1 MKKFL
6 AVLGISLISTT
17 LVARELTLI
26 PDGKLHTYI
35 LDVGQGDSILLI
47 SPSGK
52 QILIDGGPDLSTLE
66 HLGKYMS
73 FFDRSIDLIVL
84 THPHADHLTSLPEIL
99 KRYKVHSLMLTGIK
113 SKNSRYL
120 SLLNEAQTKNIS
132 TIIANS
138 NKDFDSR
145 DGIFIDIIHPY
156 KSIDS
161 YTLNNS
167 SIVLKITYKDQSI
180 LLTGDIEEE
189 TEIEIL
195 KAGTD
200 IRSNILKA
208 AHHGSKTSSLKNF
221 LSAVDPNTAVI
232 SVGEDNKYSHPSP
245 EVISR
250 FEDMNIDI
258 KRTDEDG
265 TIHLIFN

>member
-1 MKKFL
+1 
-6 AVLGISLISTT
+6 
-17 LVARELTLI
+17 
-26 PDGKLHTYI
+26 
-35 LDVGQGDSILLI
+35 
-47 SPSGK
+47 
-52 QILIDGGPDLSTLE
+52 
-66 HLGKYMS
+66 MS

-221 LSAVDPNTAVI
+221 LCAVVPNTAVI
-232 SVGEDNKYSHPSP
+232 SVGEDN
-245 EVISR
+245 
-250 FEDMNIDI
+250 
-258 KRTDEDG
+258 
-265 TIHLIFN
+265 